1 MAQINHKVTLVVE
14 RKSEDCIKVARKN
27 GVSRVRLWKKVRP
40 GEHYKVELQDH
51 NDIRFLSFAEIDAMQ
66 EGENLLE
73 FEERSY

>member
-14 RKSEDCIKVARKN
+14 RKSDDCIKVARKN

-40 GEHYKVELQDH
+40 GDHYKVELADQSDV
-51 NDIRFLSFAEIDAMQ
+51 RFLSFEEINAMQ

-73 FEERSY
+73 FEERSC